1 MEPTQNYNL
10 NNEEV
15 AKDRNLVHSGM
26 DKDIKKQFSKAVILF
41 SILCVAIVVYS
52 YINYR
57 YEREF
62 KREFEL
68 PGAPVEGV

>member
-1 MEPTQNYNL
+1 ME
-10 NNEEV
+10 
-15 AKDRNLVHSGM
+15 KDV
-26 DKDIKKQFSKAVILF
+26 KQQLSKAIILF

-68 PGAPVEGV
+68 PGAPVDGV

>member
-1 MEPTQNYNL
+1 MEK
-10 NNEEV
+10 E
-15 AKDRNLVHSGM
+15 
-26 DKDIKKQFSKAVILF
+26 IKKQLSKAIILF
-41 SILCVAIVVYS
+41 SILCIAIIVYS

-68 PGAPVEGV
+68 PGASVEGI